1 MKALIFEGKIVQLA
15 DKEFPVAPSMHWAE
29 MPEEMDPSLTKVEI
43 EDIFEEVEELDEKTG
58 ENKTLRVFKEKKFH
72 FLPDEEKL
80 AEKALEEA
88 ERVKEQA
95 KKQAMQTLINKLK
108 NSNAQGPLKDL
119 IDLYL
124 MERGALEQ
132 DEKEV
137 S

>member
-1 MKALIFEGKIVQLA
+1 MSKI
-15 DKEFPVAPSMHWAE
+15 K
-29 MPEEMDPSLTKVEI
+29 I
-43 EDIFEEVEELDEKTG
+43 
-58 ENKTLRVFKEKKFH
+58 EKKA
-72 FLPDEEKL
+72 DI
-80 AEKALEEA
+80 EA
-88 ERVKEQA
+88 RKQAEQA